1 MFLGM
6 PGSGNFFS
14 RSGIPTP
21 SSRGTSLNCELYA
34 RSISRQINKPGCPSH
49 PGSAASADEDPDD
62 SDESSSEV
70 SDDDDDDELSDAEGG
85 ESEEGVASDTELPND
100 AFMCVSHAAL
110 LLRLQSTPPHMK
122 AEDTKKPEEA
132 GAAKDTKKPKEAGL
146 FVKAPEDT
154 KKPKEAGLCVK
165 APEDTKKPQG
175 SRSSCEG
182 R

>member
-1 MFLGM
+1 MREYYYLHASV
-6 PGSGNFFS
+6 SGLARYGLVLTEAWVIRRLITIFKKCAKRPHVPRDAGVRELFS

-70 SDDDDDDELSDAEGG
+70 SDDDDDELSDAEGG

-110 LLRLQSTPPHMK
+110 LLRLQSTPHI
-122 AEDTKKPEEA
+122 
-132 GAAKDTKKPKEAGL
+132 
-146 FVKAPEDT
+146 
-154 KKPKEAGLCVK
+154 
-165 APEDTKKPQG
+165 
-175 SRSSCEG
+175 
-182 R
+182 